1 MTATTDAAPLAASAS
16 IERRYYAA
24 MAVPFAVDVISDAV
38 YALLH
43 RAPEILFPA
52 LLIASCFLLVG
63 VGLGA
68 WWLIRPVMRFVAGE
82 VSFKQIEP
90 QLARLPYNSAIVVGV
105 LYTPMLAMRVLSHQL
120 GVTFGATLEP
130 TQLADAIATI
140 VVGSLFNVVL
150 TYFVVSTYFDRL
162 CEHLFRMHGV
172 NMATF
177 HGRFRNKVALAMVFL
192 SLSGLILLAADIA
205 SYSGTRLIREAT
217 SDIALTLTGAAFV
230 YYWISQALTR
240 PIDRLDGGL
249 RRVAED
255 DYSVRLPV
263 TTNDEL
269 GHAASRFN
277 QMVEGLAE
285 REYLRDTFGKYV
297 SESVATAILGN
308 SGRSGRTVDT
318 TAEATLM
325 FTDIEG
331 FTGLSEG
338 ATPTEIAAL
347 LNAYLG
353 TVVPVI
359 QRHGGVVNN
368 FIGDGL
374 FVSFNLP
381 LPLANHAAAAVNAA
395 LEIQQA
401 LAATPFAGK
410 AGLRTRIGINT
421 GLVIGVT
428 IGAEN
433 RLSYTL
439 LGDAVNVASRIE
451 QLNKKFGTAIL
462 AAESTV
468 LAAGAIN
475 SCERL
480 GVTDMRGHRG
490 NIVVYRV
497 GPPA

>member
-1 MTATTDAAPLAASAS
+1 MTATTDAAPHAASTS

-43 RAPEILFPA
+43 QAPEILFPA
-52 LLIASCFLLVG
+52 LVIASCFLLVG

-68 WWLIRPVMRFVAGE
+68 WWLIRPVMRFVSGE
-82 VSFKQIEP
+82 ASFEQIER

-105 LYTPMLAMRVLSHQL
+105 LYTPMLTMRVLSHQL
-120 GVTFGATLEP
+120 GITFGATLEP
-130 TQLADAIATI
+130 AQLADAFATI

-150 TYFVVSTYFDRL
+150 TYFVVSAYFDRL
-162 CEHLFRMHGV
+162 CEHLFRTHGV

-192 SLSGLILLAADIA
+192 SISGLILLAADIA
-205 SYSGTRLIREAT
+205 SYSGARLIREAT

-240 PIDRLDGGL
+240 PIDRLDAGL

-255 DYSVRLPV
+255 DYTVRLPV

-331 FTGLSEG
+331 FTGLSES

-347 LNAYLG
+347 LNTYLG
-353 TVVPVI
+353 TIVPVI

-374 FVSFNLP
+374 FASFNLP
-381 LPLANHAAAAVNAA
+381 LPLANHAEAAVKAA
-395 LEIQQA
+395 LEIQQS
-401 LAATPFAGK
+401 LAAAPFANQ
-410 AGLRTRIGINT
+410 AGLRTRIGLNT
-421 GLVIGVT
+421 GPVIGVT
-428 IGAEN
+428 IGTEN

-451 QLNKKFGTAIL
+451 QLNKKFGTTIL

-468 LAAGAIN
+468 LAAGAVEA
-475 SCERL
+475 CERL
-480 GVTDMRGHRG
+480 GVTDVRGHRG
-490 NIVVYRV
+490 DIVVYRV